1 MGPARRR
8 FHGVPRCSRGPR
20 GSSNSVQAV
29 GAARSR
35 RFSWRIFFPLSFSI
49 TAPISYPSPPFWI
62 FWRKNNIATMT
73 VSTVFEEE
81 RQVLWRV
88 FFFFLITIRAYYID
102 ITLYISSI
110 LRELSPKE
118 QYIINGDRASWR
130 KLTRNG
136 DCYGRLR
143 ETFDRRID

>member
-20 GSSNSVQAV
+20 GSSTRCKPLEPLDREDFLGEFFFDSLSRSVRQ
-29 GAARSR
+29 
-35 RFSWRIFFPLSFSI
+35 FRIP
-49 TAPISYPSPPFWI
+49 PPFSWI

-73 VSTVFEEE
+73 QLYSRKRDKCLTS
-81 RQVLWRV
+81 
-88 FFFFLITIRAYYID
+88 FFFFLVTIRAYYID